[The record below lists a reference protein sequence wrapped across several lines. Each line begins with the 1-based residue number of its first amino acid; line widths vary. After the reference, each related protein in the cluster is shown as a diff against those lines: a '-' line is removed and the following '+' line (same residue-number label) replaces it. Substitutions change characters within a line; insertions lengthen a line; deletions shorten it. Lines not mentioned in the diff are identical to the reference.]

1 MGKIYTI
8 NELVNVISPIAEKH
22 NVSRVYLFGSYARG
36 EANEESDIDLRIDAA
51 QIKTLFALGGLY
63 ADLEEALGKSLDL
76 VTTEALIKK
85 KEDPLTRRF
94 IRNMRKDEK
103 LLYEK
108 VISG

>member
-8 NELVNVISPIAEKH
+8 KELVNVISPIAEKH

-36 EANEESDIDLRIDAA
+36 EADEESDIDLRIDAD
-51 QIKTLFALGGLY
+51 QLNTLFALGGLY

-76 VTTEALIKK
+76 VTTEALRKK
-85 KEDPLTRRF
+85 KEDPLTRKF

-108 VISG
+108 VISS

>member
-8 NELVNVISPIAEKH
+8 KELVNVISPIAEKH

-36 EANEESDIDLRIDAA
+36 EADEESDIDLRIEAA
-51 QIKTLFALGGLY
+51 QLNTLFALGGLY

-76 VTTEALIKK
+76 VTTEALRKK
-85 KEDPLTRRF
+85 KEDPLTRKF

-108 VISG
+108 VISS